1 MNPASVIIFSP
12 HLLSKILY
20 EYKGLSTPSCLAFL
34 KAEKEGEIMLCPKLG
49 FVITQTTTTTIQR
62 EMSELNK
69 FICEEFG
76 GHYREFFCSDKV
88 IKIYINE

>member
-34 KAEKEGEIMLCPKLG
+34 KAENAEQLHSQLPNSSLTIFKDCGHFFYQDKSSEFTQLLQSWIKGGYKL
-49 FVITQTTTTTIQR
+49 
-62 EMSELNK
+62 
-69 FICEEFG
+69 
-76 GHYREFFCSDKV
+76 D
-88 IKIYINE
+88 